1 MLAGIETPAAN
12 VDALPQ
18 VVAAGCEWMSTEI
31 YVPAGTLADAIGW
44 NRRDPDRAALH
55 QAAERVGLLDETMLP
70 GGLAAGI
77 ADGGVNLSAGQRMRI
92 GIARILL
99 SDRVVLADE
108 PTAKLDRE
116 TAKLIRGVLSEV
128 AQQRLVFVATHDE
141 RLIEAADRHYVLRL
155 QSQSKEAIA
164 A

>member
-1 MLAGIETPAAN
+1 
-12 VDALPQ
+12 
-18 VVAAGCEWMSTEI
+18 
-31 YVPAGTLADAIGW
+31 
-44 NRRDPDRAALH
+44 
-55 QAAERVGLLDETMLP
+55 
-70 GGLAAGI
+70 
-77 ADGGVNLSAGQRMRI
+77 VNLSGGQRMRI